1 MNGAVINVLLI
12 ERQQIAR
19 EGIEA
24 LIAKSDRFTIAAST
38 ADPGEGF
45 ELFKE
50 LRPDVV
56 VLGLRFVDSCSID
69 ALPAYFEIQ
78 PRARVVILADNAG
91 DGEIAKALKL
101 GALAFVSKD
110 ESGDELF
117 AAVEAAANGKK
128 YLPKEIASVLA
139 ENYGADELT
148 PAETNVLRSIVGGM
162 SNKEIAFAL
171 DISENTVKS
180 HIQNIFSKI
189 GVSDRTSAATAA
201 IKRGLVRVDI

>member
-1 MNGAVINVLLI
+1 MINVLII
-12 ERQQIAR
+12 ERQQLVR
-19 EGIEA
+19 QGIEA
-24 LIAKSDRFTIAAST
+24 AVSNGGKFHIAAST
-38 ADPGEGF
+38 GDPMEGF
-45 ELFKE
+45 ELFKRI
-50 LRPDVV
+50 RPDVI

-69 ALPAYFEIQ
+69 ALPAYFEIE
-78 PRARVVILADNAG
+78 PRAKVVILADNAG

-101 GALAFVSKD
+101 GALAFVSKEGTTHD
-110 ESGDELF
+110 LL
-117 AAVEAAANGKK
+117 AAAEAAANGKK
-128 YLPKEIASVLA
+128 YVPKDIAEVLTA
-139 ENYGADELT
+139 HYGEDSLT

-171 DISENTVKS
+171 DVSENTVKS